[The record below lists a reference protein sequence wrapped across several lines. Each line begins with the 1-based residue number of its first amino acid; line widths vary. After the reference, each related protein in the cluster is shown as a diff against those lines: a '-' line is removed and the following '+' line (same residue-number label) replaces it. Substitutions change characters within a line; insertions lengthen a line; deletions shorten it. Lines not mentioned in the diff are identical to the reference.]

1 MMRSLLLPIGV
12 PSFIQ
17 VNEIGIGLAIA
28 CNKSSAKTFPSV
40 PTALYDGGGMN
51 FGGSMVKEKKIQYIN
66 HFSSIFL
73 RWVETFSTKYLH
85 RTFNVIASWTLRC
98 KISLWLWHVYT
109 TPFDSCVAFIFNSYD
124 ETVPPHKP
132 GFDTALM
139 PSTNIPSFHQLN
151 LAGGLL
157 ELESQMSVAS
167 TPGTNSAGCVCT
179 LTVSGA
185 TVHSNIQT
193 KIPLTRDKYRGKKIE
208 KHQCFQRVKL
218 TKR

>member
-1 MMRSLLLPIGV
+1 M
-12 PSFIQ
+12 
-17 VNEIGIGLAIA
+17 
-28 CNKSSAKTFPSV
+28 
-40 PTALYDGGGMN
+40 
-51 FGGSMVKEKKIQYIN
+51 
-66 HFSSIFL
+66 
-73 RWVETFSTKYLH
+73 
-85 RTFNVIASWTLRC
+85 
-98 KISLWLWHVYT
+98 YT
-109 TPFDSCVAFIFNSYD
+109 TPFDSCVAFIFSSYD

-193 KIPLTRDKYRGKKIE
+193 KIPLTRDKYRVEKNRKKPMLSARQIDKKIKNE
-208 KHQCFQRVKL
+208 RMKKNNNSLGQQIDMKHQEQNL
-218 TKR
+218 